1 MSASP
6 PAHANKAGNCN
17 LIEGIFLTRAKQWWQ
32 CPMLKRGEGCSRNCN
47 QPGKMCLILRPES
60 NTAHEQSERISERE
74 CITTA
79 SRTGQ
84 YIFLCFIL
92 FRWLLSWLV
101 WKSLYY
107 LHTTTHGA
115 KSLKWISWWWCV
127 CVCVMVLLTES
138 IKTLRRSVRAEYT
151 WNFGARLTARVHIK
165 ND

>member
-1 MSASP
+1 MCSTKINTQFVGAWSFVWLVFGWAPSP
-6 PAHANKAGNCN
+6 RSCKQSRKLQFDWRN
-17 LIEGIFLTRAKQWWQ
+17 LFDSGKTMMTVPEVREG
-32 CPMLKRGEGCSRNCN
+32 GEGCSRNCN

-127 CVCVMVLLTES
+127 CVCD
-138 IKTLRRSVRAEYT
+138 
-151 WNFGARLTARVHIK
+151 GAPDWIHQ
-165 ND
+165 NP